1 MLTYYDFRLDKNHLR
16 GNGWRGLVALAMTLT
31 SFTAV
36 VGILAMPAKP
46 AVFLGFDL
54 LKRLVGN

>member
-1 MLTYYDFRLDKNHLR
+1 MVPDYDFQFGQNHFR